1 MALINVLDQMEE
13 RNAALQKSIQDKLEK
28 GLYLTDQE
36 IEDYEMTENDAKLF
50 EAFSKVIDGKNVP
63 GFTFKDF
70 LASPSAK
77 VLIPRVIIGEMRHA
91 ADPIYLASKFY
102 KKIRLKN
109 GQAVMFPSI
118 GVMRAHDVAEGQE
131 IPEETVDWNLA
142 KNSLIH
148 VGKSGVRIQYT
159 DELQS
164 DLEFDLISILLQ
176 EAGRAMA
183 RLKEQKAFDEWQRHG
198 WTVFDNSLRTNI
210 PEAGTTGLDFYG
222 NLNDT
227 MSIDDLLDLII
238 AVYNNEYT
246 PTDLIMHPLVWTVF
260 ARNGLTGSLT
270 APFER
275 ETKREMPNAQFQL
288 GPESIQ
294 GRLPFAFNVNL
305 SPFAPI
311 DKTSKTFDLFCVD
324 ANNVGVQIV
333 KDDLKTEEFR
343 DPARDLNNVKVIER
357 YGFGTYNQG
366 RAICSAK
373 NISMARSFAK
383 PERII
388 DLAATLTQDQLD
400 NIGGKH

>member
-1 MALINVLDQMEE
+1 MGLINILDQMEQA
-13 RNAALQKSIQDKLEK
+13 NASLQKELQDKLSK
-28 GLYLTDQE
+28 GLTLTDAE
-36 IEDYEMTENDAKLF
+36 IDQYQLTEDDAKIF
-50 EAFSKVIDGKNVP
+50 EAFGNVLDGKIVP
-63 GFTFKDF
+63 GFNFKDF

-77 VLIPRVIIGEMRHA
+77 VLIPRVIIGTMRKA
-91 ADPIYLASKFY
+91 ADPVYLASKFF

-131 IPEETVDWNLA
+131 IPEETVDWQLH

-148 VGKSGVRIQYT
+148 VGKSGVRIQYS

-183 RLKEQKAFDEWQRHG
+183 RLKEQKAFDEWLRHG
-198 WTVFDNSLRTNI
+198 WIVFDNALRAKI
-210 PEAGTTGLDFYG
+210 PEAGTTGLDFDG

-270 APFER
+270 APFDR
-275 ETKREMPNAQFQL
+275 ETKRELPNAQFKL

-294 GRLPFAFNVNL
+294 GRLPFSFNVNL

-311 DKTSKTFDLFCVD
+311 DRRGKTFDMFCVD
-324 ANNVGVQIV
+324 GNNVGVQIV
-333 KDDLKTEEFR
+333 KDELKTEEFR
-343 DPARDLNNVKVIER
+343 DPSRDLNNVKVIER
-357 YGFGTYNQG
+357 YGFGTYNEG
-366 RAICSAK
+366 RAICAAK
-373 NISMARSFAK
+373 NISMAKSYST
-383 PERII
+383 PERVITI
-388 DLAATLTQDQLD
+388 Q
-400 NIGGKH
+400 K

>member
-1 MALINVLDQMEE
+1 MGLINILDQMEQA
-13 RNAALQKSIQDKLEK
+13 NASLQKELQDKLNK
-28 GLYLTDQE
+28 GLTLTDAE
-36 IEDYEMTENDAKLF
+36 IDQYQLTEDDTKIF
-50 EAFSKVIDGKNVP
+50 EAFGNVLDGKVVP
-63 GFTFKDF
+63 GFNFKDF

-77 VLIPRVIIGEMRHA
+77 VLIPRVIIGTMRKA
-91 ADPIYLASKFY
+91 ADPVYLASKFF

-131 IPEETVDWNLA
+131 IPEETVDWQLH

-148 VGKSGVRIQYT
+148 VGKSGVRIQYS

-164 DLEFDLISILLQ
+164 DLEFDLISVLLQ

-183 RLKEQKAFDEWQRHG
+183 RLKEQKAFDEWLRHG
-198 WTVFDNSLRTNI
+198 WIVFDNALRAKM
-210 PEAGTTGLDFYG
+210 PEAGTTGLDFDG

-270 APFER
+270 APFDR
-275 ETKREMPNAQFQL
+275 ETKREMPNAQFKL

-294 GRLPFAFNVNL
+294 GRLPFSFNVNL

-311 DKTSKTFDLFCVD
+311 DRRGKTFDMFCVD
-324 ANNVGVQIV
+324 GNNVGVQIV
-333 KDDLKTEEFR
+333 KDELKTEEFR
-343 DPARDLNNVKVIER
+343 DPSRDLNNVKVIER
-357 YGFGTYNQG
+357 YGFGTYNEG
-366 RAICSAK
+366 RAICAAK
-373 NISMARSFAK
+373 NISMAKSYAT
-383 PERII
+383 PERVVTI
-388 DLAATLTQDQLD
+388 Q
-400 NIGGKH
+400 K

>member
-1 MALINVLDQMEE
+1 MALVNILDQMEQA
-13 RNAALQKSIQDKLEK
+13 NASLQKELQDKLNK
-28 GLYLTDQE
+28 GLSLTDAELDQYQLTDSDE
-36 IEDYEMTENDAKLF
+36 KVF
-50 EAFSKVIDGKNVP
+50 KAFGDVLDGRNVP
-63 GFTFKDF
+63 GFNFKDF

-77 VLIPRVIIGEMRHA
+77 VLIPRVIVGTMRQA
-91 ADPIYLASKFY
+91 ADPVYLASKFY

-131 IPEETVDWNLA
+131 IPEETVDWQLH

-148 VGKSGVRIQYT
+148 VGKSGVRIQYS

-164 DLEFDLISILLQ
+164 DLEFDLISVLLQ

-183 RLKEQKAFDEWQRHG
+183 RLKEQKAFDEWLRHG
-198 WTVFDNSLRTNI
+198 WTVFDNSLKGKI
-210 PEAGTTGLDFYG
+210 PEAGTTGVDFYG
-222 NLNDT
+222 SPNDT
-227 MSIDDLLDLII
+227 MSIDDLLDLVI

-270 APFER
+270 APFDR
-275 ETKREMPNAQFQL
+275 ETKRELPNAQFKL

-294 GRLPFAFNVNL
+294 GRLPFSFNVNL

-311 DKTSKTFDLFCVD
+311 DRAAKKFDIFCVD

-333 KDDLKTEEFR
+333 KDELKTEEFR
-343 DPARDLNNVKVIER
+343 DPSRDLNNVKVIER
-357 YGFGTYNQG
+357 YGFGTYNEG

-373 NISMARSFAK
+373 NIAMEKSYST
-383 PERII
+383 PERTII
-388 DLAATLTQDQLD
+388 LNQP
-400 NIGGKH
+400 

>member
-1 MALINVLDQMEE
+1 MALINILDQMEQA
-13 RNAALQKSIQDKLEK
+13 NASLQKELQDKLSK
-28 GLYLTDQE
+28 GQMLTDAE
-36 IEDYEMTENDAKLF
+36 IDQYQLTEDDKKVF
-50 EAFSKVIDGKNVP
+50 SAFGDVLDGKNVP
-63 GFTFKDF
+63 GFNFKDF

-77 VLIPRVIIGEMRHA
+77 VLIPRVIIGTMRQA
-91 ADPIYLASKFY
+91 ADPVYLASKFF

-131 IPEETVDWNLA
+131 IPEETIDWQLH

-148 VGKSGVRIQYT
+148 VGKSGVRIQYS

-164 DLEFDLISILLQ
+164 DLEFDLISVLLQ

-183 RLKEQKAFDEWQRHG
+183 RLKEQKAFDEWLRHG
-198 WTVFDNSLRTNI
+198 WTVFDNSLRSKI

-270 APFER
+270 APFDR
-275 ETKREMPNAQFQL
+275 ETKRELPNAQFKL

-294 GRLPFAFNVNL
+294 GRLPFSFNVNL

-311 DKTSKTFDLFCVD
+311 DRSAKTFDLFCVD

-333 KDDLKTEEFR
+333 KDELKTEEFR
-343 DPARDLNNVKVIER
+343 DPSRDLNNVKVIER
-357 YGFGTYNQG
+357 YGFGTYNEG

-373 NISMARSFAK
+373 NISMAKSYST
-383 PERII
+383 PERTI
-388 DLAATLTQDQLD
+388 LL
-400 NIGGKH
+400 NNFGGTTNP

>member
-1 MALINVLDQMEE
+1 MALINILDQMEQA
-13 RNAALQKSIQDKLEK
+13 NSSLQKELQDKLAK
-28 GLYLTDQE
+28 GLPLSDAEIDQYQLT
-36 IEDYEMTENDAKLF
+36 EDDEKVFT
-50 EAFSKVIDGKNVP
+50 AFGNVLDGKVVP
-63 GFTFKDF
+63 GFNFKDF

-77 VLIPRVIIGEMRHA
+77 VLIPRVIIGTMRQA
-91 ADPIYLASKFY
+91 ADPVYLASKFF

-131 IPEETVDWNLA
+131 IPEETVDWQLH

-148 VGKSGVRIQYT
+148 VGKSGVRIQYS

-164 DLEFDLISILLQ
+164 DLEFDLISVLLQ

-183 RLKEQKAFDEWQRHG
+183 RLKEQKAFDEWLRHG
-198 WTVFDNSLRTNI
+198 WTVFDNALRAKI
-210 PEAGTTGLDFYG
+210 PEAGTTGLDFDG

-227 MSIDDLLDLII
+227 MSIDDLLDIII

-270 APFER
+270 APFDR
-275 ETKREMPNAQFQL
+275 ETKREMPNAQFKL

-294 GRLPFAFNVNL
+294 GRLPFSFNVNL

-311 DKTSKTFDLFCVD
+311 DRVGKTFDIFCVD

-333 KDDLKTEEFR
+333 KDELKTEEFR
-343 DPARDLNNVKVIER
+343 DPSRDLNNVKVIER
-357 YGFGTYNQG
+357 YGFGTYNEG

-373 NISMARSFAK
+373 NISMAKSYAT
-383 PERII
+383 PERAII
-388 DLAATLTQDQLD
+388 LNRD
-400 NIGGKH
+400 

>member
-1 MALINVLDQMEE
+1 MAFVNILDQMEQA
-13 RNAALQKSIQDKLEK
+13 NAAIQKELQDKLQK
-28 GLYLTDQE
+28 GQNLSDAELEQYQLT
-36 IEDYEMTENDAKLF
+36 EDDSKIFT
-50 EAFSKVIDGKNVP
+50 AFSNVLDGKNVP
-63 GFTFKDF
+63 GFNFKDF

-77 VLIPRVIIGEMRHA
+77 VLIPKVIIGTMRQA
-91 ADPIYLASKFY
+91 ADPVYLASKFY

-131 IPEETVDWNLA
+131 IPQETVDWQLH

-148 VGKSGVRIQYT
+148 VGKSGVRIQYS

-164 DLEFDLISILLQ
+164 DLEFDLVSVLLA

-183 RLKEQKAFDEWQRHG
+183 RLKEQKAFDEWLRHG
-198 WTVFDNSLRTNI
+198 WTVFDNSLRAKI
-210 PEAGTTGLDFYG
+210 PEAGTTGLDFNG
-222 NLNDT
+222 AFNDT
-227 MSIDDLLDLII
+227 MSIDDLLDIII

-246 PTDLIMHPLVWTVF
+246 PTDLIMHPLVWTCF

-275 ETKREMPNAQFQL
+275 ETKREMPNAQFKL

-311 DKTSKTFDLFCVD
+311 DRVGKTFDMFCVD

-333 KDDLKTEEFR
+333 KDELKTEEFR
-343 DPARDLNNVKVIER
+343 DPSRDLNNVKVIER
-357 YGFGTYNQG
+357 YGFGTYNEG

-373 NISMARSFAK
+373 NISMAKSYAT
-383 PERII
+383 PERTII
-388 DLAATLTQDQLD
+388 L
-400 NIGGKH
+400 NK

>member
-1 MALINVLDQMEE
+1 MAFVNILDQMEQA
-13 RNAALQKSIQDKLEK
+13 NIAIQKELQDKLQK
-28 GLYLTDQE
+28 GLNLSDAELEQYQLT
-36 IEDYEMTENDAKLF
+36 EDDTKIF
-50 EAFSKVIDGKNVP
+50 TAFSNVLDGKNVP
-63 GFTFKDF
+63 GFNFKDF

-77 VLIPRVIIGEMRHA
+77 VLIPRVIIGTMRQA
-91 ADPIYLASKFY
+91 ADPVYLASKFY

-131 IPEETVDWNLA
+131 IPQETVDWQLH

-148 VGKSGVRIQYT
+148 VGKSGVRIQYS

-164 DLEFDLISILLQ
+164 DLEFDLVSVLLA

-183 RLKEQKAFDEWQRHG
+183 RLKEQKAFDEWLRHG
-198 WTVFDNSLRTNI
+198 WTVFDNSLRAKL
-210 PEAGTTGLDFYG
+210 PEAGTTGLDFNG
-222 NLNDT
+222 AFNDT
-227 MSIDDLLDLII
+227 MSIDDLLDIII

-246 PTDLIMHPLVWTVF
+246 PTDLIMHPLVWTCF

-275 ETKREMPNAQFQL
+275 ETKREMPNAQFKL

-311 DKTSKTFDLFCVD
+311 DRVGKTFDMFCVD

-333 KDDLKTEEFR
+333 KDELKTEEFR
-343 DPARDLNNVKVIER
+343 DPSRDLNNVKVIER
-357 YGFGTYNQG
+357 YGFGTYNEG

-373 NISMARSFAK
+373 NISMAKSYAT
-383 PERII
+383 PERTII
-388 DLAATLTQDQLD
+388 L
-400 NIGGKH
+400 NK

>member
-1 MALINVLDQMEE
+1 MALVNILDQMESA
-13 RNAALQKSIQDKLEK
+13 NAAIQKELQDKLAAGK
-28 GLYLTDQE
+28 SLTDAELDSYQLT
-36 IEDYEMTENDAKLF
+36 EDDQKVF
-50 EAFSKVIDGKNVP
+50 KAFGDVLDGKNVP
-63 GFTFKDF
+63 GFDFKDF

-77 VLIPRVIIGEMRHA
+77 VLIPRVIIGTMRQA

-131 IPEETVDWNLA
+131 IPEETVDWQLH

-148 VGKSGVRIQYT
+148 VGKSGVRIQYS

-164 DLEFDLISILLQ
+164 DLEFDLISVLLA

-183 RLKEQKAFDEWQRHG
+183 RLKEQKAFDEWLRHG
-198 WTVFDNSLRTNI
+198 WTVFDNSLRAKI
-210 PEAGTTGLDFYG
+210 PEAGTTGLDFEG
-222 NLNDT
+222 SLNDT
-227 MSIDDLLDLII
+227 MSIDDLLDIII

-246 PTDLIMHPLVWTVF
+246 PTDLIMHPLVWAVF

-270 APFER
+270 APFDR
-275 ETKREMPNAQFQL
+275 ETKREMPNAQFKL
-288 GPESIQ
+288 RPESIQ

-311 DKTSKTFDLFCVD
+311 DRAGKTFDMFCVD

-333 KDDLKTEEFR
+333 KDELKTEEFR
-343 DPARDLNNVKVIER
+343 DPSRDLNNVKVIER
-357 YGFGTYNQG
+357 YGFGTYNEG

-373 NISMARSFAK
+373 NISMAKSYAT
-383 PERII
+383 PERVITI
-388 DLAATLTQDQLD
+388 
-400 NIGGKH
+400 NK

>member
-1 MALINVLDQMEE
+1 MGLINILDQMEQA
-13 RNAALQKSIQDKLEK
+13 NASLQKELQDKLNK
-28 GLYLTDQE
+28 GLTLTDAE
-36 IEDYEMTENDAKLF
+36 IDQYQLTEDDTKIF
-50 EAFSKVIDGKNVP
+50 EAFGNVLDGKVVP
-63 GFTFKDF
+63 GFNFKDF

-77 VLIPRVIIGEMRHA
+77 VLIPRVIIGTMRKA
-91 ADPIYLASKFY
+91 ADPVYLASKFF

-131 IPEETVDWNLA
+131 IPEETVDWQLH

-148 VGKSGVRIQYT
+148 VGKSGVRIQYS

-164 DLEFDLISILLQ
+164 DLEFDLISVLLQ

-183 RLKEQKAFDEWQRHG
+183 RLKEQKAFDEWLRHG
-198 WTVFDNSLRTNI
+198 WIVFDNALRAKM
-210 PEAGTTGLDFYG
+210 PEAGTTGLDFDG

-270 APFER
+270 APFDR
-275 ETKREMPNAQFQL
+275 ETKREMPNAQFKL

-294 GRLPFAFNVNL
+294 GRLPFSFNVNL

-311 DKTSKTFDLFCVD
+311 DRRGKTFDMFCVD
-324 ANNVGVQIV
+324 GNNVGVQIV
-333 KDDLKTEEFR
+333 KDELKTEEFR
-343 DPARDLNNVKVIER
+343 DPSRDLNNVKVIER
-357 YGFGTYNQG
+357 YGFGTYNEG
-366 RAICSAK
+366 RAICAAK
-373 NISMARSFAK
+373 NISMAKSYAT
-383 PERII
+383 PERVITI
-388 DLAATLTQDQLD
+388 Q
-400 NIGGKH
+400 K

>member
-1 MALINVLDQMEE
+1 MALVNILDQMEQA
-13 RNAALQKSIQDKLEK
+13 NAAIQKDLQKKLEN
-28 GLYLTDQE
+28 GQNLTDAELEQYQLT
-36 IEDYEMTENDAKLF
+36 EDDTKVCK
-50 EAFSKVIDGKNVP
+50 AFSDVLDGKTVP

-77 VLIPRVIIGEMRHA
+77 VLIPRVIIGTMRTA

-131 IPEETVDWNLA
+131 IPEETVDWQLH

-148 VGKSGVRIQYT
+148 VGKSGIRIQYS

-164 DLEFDLISILLQ
+164 DLEFDLISVLLQ

-183 RLKEQKAFDEWQRHG
+183 RLKEQKAFDEWLRHG
-198 WTVFDNSLRTNI
+198 WTVFDNSLRDKI
-210 PEAGTTGLDFYG
+210 PAAGTTGLDFEG

-227 MSIDDLLDLII
+227 MSIDDLLDIII

-246 PTDLIMHPLVWTVF
+246 PTDLIMHPLVWTCF

-270 APFER
+270 APFDR
-275 ETKREMPNAQFQL
+275 ETKREMPNAQFKL

-294 GRLPFAFNVNL
+294 GRLPFSFNVNL

-311 DKTSKTFDLFCVD
+311 DRAAKTFDMFCVD

-333 KDDLKTEEFR
+333 KDELKTEEFR
-343 DPARDLNNVKVIER
+343 DPSRDLNNVKVIER
-357 YGFGTYNQG
+357 YGFGTYNEG

-373 NISMARSFAK
+373 NISMARSYAT
-383 PERII
+383 PERTII
-388 DLAATLTQDQLD
+388 L
-400 NIGGKH
+400 NK

>member
-1 MALINVLDQMEE
+1 MALVNILDQMESA
-13 RNAALQKSIQDKLEK
+13 NAAIQKELQDKLAAGK
-28 GLYLTDQE
+28 SLTDAELDSYQLT
-36 IEDYEMTENDAKLF
+36 EDDQKVF
-50 EAFSKVIDGKNVP
+50 KAFGDVLDGKNVP
-63 GFTFKDF
+63 GFDFKDF

-77 VLIPRVIIGEMRHA
+77 VLIPRVIIGTMRQA
-91 ADPIYLASKFY
+91 AHPIYLASKFY

-131 IPEETVDWNLA
+131 IPEETVDWQLH

-148 VGKSGVRIQYT
+148 VGKSGVRIQYS

-164 DLEFDLISILLQ
+164 DLEFDLISVLLA

-183 RLKEQKAFDEWQRHG
+183 RLKEQKAFDEWLRHG
-198 WTVFDNSLRTNI
+198 WTVFDNSLRAKI
-210 PEAGTTGLDFYG
+210 PEAGTTGLDFEG

-227 MSIDDLLDLII
+227 MSIDDLLDIII

-246 PTDLIMHPLVWTVF
+246 PTDLIMHPLVWAVF

-270 APFER
+270 APFDR
-275 ETKREMPNAQFQL
+275 ETKREMPNAQFKL

-311 DKTSKTFDLFCVD
+311 DRAGKKFDMFCVD

-333 KDDLKTEEFR
+333 KDELKTEEFR
-343 DPARDLNNVKVIER
+343 DPSRDLNNVKVIER
-357 YGFGTYNQG
+357 YGFGTYNEG

-373 NISMARSFAK
+373 NISMAKSYAT
-383 PERII
+383 PERVI
-388 DLAATLTQDQLD
+388 TL
-400 NIGGKH
+400 NK

>member
-1 MALINVLDQMEE
+1 MALINILDQMKQA
-13 RNAALQKSIQDKLEK
+13 NDSIQKELQDKLAK
-28 GLYLTDQE
+28 GLPLSDSELENYQLT
-36 IEDYEMTENDAKLF
+36 EDDTKVF
-50 EAFSKVIDGKNVP
+50 EAFSNVLDGKTVP
-63 GFTFKDF
+63 GFNFKDF

-77 VLIPRVIIGEMRHA
+77 VLIPRVIIGTMRQA
-91 ADPIYLASKFY
+91 ADPIYLASKFF

-131 IPEETVDWNLA
+131 IPEETVDWQLH

-148 VGKSGVRIQYT
+148 VGKSGVRIQYS

-164 DLEFDLISILLQ
+164 DLEFDLVSVLLQ

-183 RLKEQKAFDEWQRHG
+183 RLKEEKAFDEWLRHG
-198 WTVFDNSLRTNI
+198 WTVFDNNLRSRI
-210 PEAGTTGLDFYG
+210 AEAGTTGLDFQG

-227 MSIDDLLDLII
+227 LSIDDLLDIII

-246 PTDLIMHPLVWTVF
+246 PTDLVMHPLVWSCF

-270 APFER
+270 APFDR
-275 ETKREMPNAQFQL
+275 ETKRELPNAQFQL

-294 GRLPFAFNVNL
+294 GRLPFAFKVNL

-311 DKTSKTFDLFCVD
+311 DKQGKKFDIFCVD

-333 KDDLKTEEFR
+333 KDELKTEEFR
-343 DPARDLNNVKVIER
+343 DPSRDLNNVKVIER
-357 YGFGTYNQG
+357 YGYGVYNEG

-373 NISMARSFAK
+373 NISMARSYAQ
-383 PERII
+383 PERVKV
-388 DLAATLTQDQLD
+388 L
-400 NIGGKH
+400 K

>member
-1 MALINVLDQMEE
+1 MALVNILDQMEQA
-13 RNAALQKSIQDKLEK
+13 NASIQKELQDKLQK
-28 GLYLTDQE
+28 GQSLTDAELEQYQLT
-36 IEDYEMTENDAKLF
+36 EDDTKVF
-50 EAFSKVIDGKNVP
+50 KAFGDVLDGKTVP
-63 GFTFKDF
+63 GFDFKDF

-77 VLIPRVIIGEMRHA
+77 VLIPRVIIGTMRQA
-91 ADPIYLASKFY
+91 ADPVYLASKFY

-131 IPEETVDWNLA
+131 IPEETVDWQLH

-148 VGKSGVRIQYT
+148 VGKSGVRIQYS

-164 DLEFDLISILLQ
+164 DLEFDLISVLLQ

-183 RLKEQKAFDEWQRHG
+183 RLKEQKAFDEWLRHG
-198 WTVFDNSLRTNI
+198 WTVFDNSLRARI
-210 PEAGTTGLDFYG
+210 PEAGTTGLDFEG

-227 MSIDDLLDLII
+227 MSIDDLLDIII

-270 APFER
+270 APFDR
-275 ETKREMPNAQFQL
+275 ETKREMPNAQFKL

-294 GRLPFAFNVNL
+294 GRLPFSFNVNL

-311 DKTSKTFDLFCVD
+311 DRAAKTFDMFCVD

-333 KDDLKTEEFR
+333 KDELKTEEFR
-343 DPARDLNNVKVIER
+343 DPSRDLNNVKVIER
-357 YGFGTYNQG
+357 YGFGTYNEG

-373 NISMARSFAK
+373 NISMARSFAT
-383 PERII
+383 PERTII
-388 DLAATLTQDQLD
+388 L
-400 NIGGKH
+400 NK